1 MIFSIIPSSEDG
13 WTEKLMEQELE
24 GYPVMYADI
33 YLKPMEKNALSA
45 DGINEIH
52 ALEKFL

>member
-1 MIFSIIPSSEDG
+1 
-13 WTEKLMEQELE
+13 MEQELE